1 MHISEINDTAVLQAI
16 ISRAVQEGNIKGH
29 LSEPLEFR
37 IICAI
42 HRIDVLEGVE
52 AAKKVA
58 AECSV
63 PSRLVQ
69 VKSSQEAEDQLD
81 AIFSK

>member
-1 MHISEINDTAVLQAI
+1 MHINEINDTDALQAI
-16 ISRAVQEGNIKGH
+16 ISRAMQQGNIQGH

-37 IICAI
+37 IICAL

-52 AAKKVA
+52 KAKKVA
-58 AECSV
+58 RECSV
-63 PSRLVQ
+63 PTRLVQ
-69 VKSSQEAEDQLD
+69 VKTSQEVEDQLD

>member
-1 MHISEINDTAVLQAI
+1 MLINEINDTAVLQAI
-16 ISRAVQEGNIKGH
+16 IGRAILQGDIQGC
-29 LSEPLEFR
+29 LSESLELR
-37 IICAI
+37 VIAAL

-58 AECSV
+58 TECSV

-81 AIFSK
+81 AIFK

>member
-1 MHISEINDTAVLQAI
+1 MNINEINDAGVLQAI
-16 ISRAVQEGNIKGH
+16 ISRAILQGNIRGR
-29 LSEPLEFR
+29 LSESLELR
-37 IICAI
+37 IIAAI

-52 AAKKVA
+52 AAKQIA